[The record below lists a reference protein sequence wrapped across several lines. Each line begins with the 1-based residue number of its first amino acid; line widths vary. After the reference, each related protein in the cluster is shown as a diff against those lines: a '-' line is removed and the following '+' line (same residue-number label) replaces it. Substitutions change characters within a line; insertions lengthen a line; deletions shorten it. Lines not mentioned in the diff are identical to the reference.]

1 MKNSKRAHRIL
12 AWLLTMTLIFTMSF
26 SSIAYAAETD
36 TAGETEGTN
45 TEATTMDTSEEQTSD
60 PAEDT
65 AKASQEAEQEETQ
78 NPEALGE
85 STTPAPSID
94 EKDVAAIG
102 NQGYGTLAA
111 AVEAARNTETTIKLL
126 KNVENIATLRIEEGQ
141 NVTLDLNGKSI
152 SSDIRSDNNSKHY
165 YAIDNYGTLTINDS
179 SEAGTGTITARGIEN
194 LGKGHMTING
204 GRIIAC
210 DSNGGASIWNE
221 ADLTVNGGTFE
232 TTHVGTSSD
241 LYGAGCLNNSGVT
254 RIKGGVFTS
263 VNKRTYAIISTGEI
277 EITPAEG
284 KTVEVTG
291 AHGGLGVDSGTAVIN
306 GGTYNS
312 SEYYGLYVSNDGEGR
327 DPELATVTVNGGFFD
342 GANYSVWIGSDYNN
356 PVNST
361 IEINGG
367 EFKKPLNAQDC
378 TRDGAIVV
386 TGGTFSTDPSKFVA
400 AGYIATKQSNGT
412 WTVAETPKVAEI
424 GDKKYASLEDAV
436 ADVPK
441 NGTKTTIKLIGDV
454 EVEKH
459 VAINSG
465 KNIVL
470 DLNGFDVT
478 SNSYYVFNVGNAKF
492 SITGKGAIIENIED
506 GYAPIIARG
515 SGENESNYTVIT
527 VDEDVTLKG
536 DYSGIFIAKDM
547 AGGYK
552 NYGLVINIKGT
563 IDVSDVGPN
572 NYCGIYINGQNTN
585 TEGNVVAIDLEGAK
599 IIGAK
604 TGIYAAGYGEWNIKN
619 SEIAAEN
626 SAMEIRAGKV
636 VIDGGKYSASKVP
649 TATTPNGNGSTT
661 EGAGIAVAQHT
672 TELPIDVTVKGG
684 TIEGFTGLLV
694 TNPEENKNAG
704 KVKVTVEGGNF
715 KAIKDGTNSIAKAD
729 TAAEMTLLVNGGYFS
744 DNSADNY
751 LAANKALI
759 PSDKDGY
766 KYMVSAKKSDVVV
779 STPAEGEN
787 TIEVPATGVDNNEVI
802 ETLKNI
808 DVDLDAA
815 ARTLA
820 SEQGVTKED
829 AKKALKEAKIDVPE
843 NAEVVVQV
851 ETFLK
856 ISVEQYPNENND
868 KYVLD
873 IEPMYQLVA
882 KVDGKSETAII
893 GEAEPLKISHEV
905 EVTIP
910 IPDNFLIGNPEYIT
924 IKHTKDDNKVYYY
937 SAKVETKGGKT
948 FATFTNPNGFS
959 SFQLMQQSDN
969 VNIDTVA
976 LNYTEGSEAK
986 SIDTTI
992 EADKLEY
999 TAKFDAVKKAPD
1011 VVKVKVTSTGT
1022 DKNAKVK
1029 VLLGGIES
1037 KEKNVDLGLGTTT
1050 FNVLVLAEDDTAVLY
1065 TFNVTRCE
1073 RVENVTLNK
1082 DTFTYNGKAQAP
1094 AVTVKTADGTTLKNG
1109 DAYTVSYKGN
1119 RTSVGTHTV
1128 TVLCKDKYEGEI
1140 SKNYT
1145 INPAKPAIKKIKSS
1159 KRKMKVYMTTKP
1171 GSKGAKYYKI
1181 SYRQKGTSTWKSTT
1195 TSSSYK
1201 TIKGLK
1207 KGKRYYVKVYAY
1219 TGSYKSVY
1227 STTKLS
1233 KKIR

>member
-26 SSIAYAAETD
+26 SSIAYAAETGS
-36 TAGETEGTN
+36 TGETEGTN

-65 AKASQEAEQEETQ
+65 ANTQQAAEAEETQ

-85 STTPAPSID
+85 EAGTAPAID
-94 EKDVAAIG
+94 GKDVAAIG
-102 NQGYGTLAA
+102 EQGYDTLAA
-111 AVEAARNTETTIKLL
+111 AAKAAPEGATITLL
-126 KNVENIATLRIEEGQ
+126 DNIDIDSQITISKDLTI
-141 NVTLDLNGKSI
+141 NLNGKSI
-152 SSDIRSDNNSKHY
+152 AAKDARALHIAGGEVNITGEGTISTNKVNDDDFDSAYSVIRVGDNNGDARNAKLTVGENVTVSSNHCYGITVFGNRTIETVVVNGKVNVTGQEAAISGNGTAGYGNTSITVNGEVYAKNVNAIYHPQAGELIVNGTVTGTGGIEAKAGKTEISVGSKAVITATAERTSHNPNNNGCSTSG
-165 YAIDNYGTLTINDS
+165 YAIAAVQNAAYAGNAAITI
-179 SEAGTGTITARGIEN
+179 EGG
-194 LGKGHMTING
+194 TING
-204 GRIIAC
+204 PVDIVNDNEAEKL
-210 DSNGGASIWNE
+210 ASI
-221 ADLTVNGGTFE
+221 VIRGGTF
-232 TTHVGTSSD
+232 T
-241 LYGAGCLNNSGVT
+241 
-254 RIKGGVFTS
+254 
-263 VNKRTYAIISTGEI
+263 
-277 EITPAEG
+277 
-284 KTVEVTG
+284 
-291 AHGGLGVDSGTAVIN
+291 
-306 GGTYNS
+306 
-312 SEYYGLYVSNDGEGR
+312 
-327 DPELATVTVNGGFFD
+327 
-342 GANYSVWIGSDYNN
+342 
-356 PVNST
+356 
-361 IEINGG
+361 
-367 EFKKPLNAQDC
+367 
-378 TRDGAIVV
+378 
-386 TGGTFSTDPSKFVA
+386 TDPTEFVA
-400 AGYIATKQSNGT
+400 EGYIATKQSNEK

-436 ADVPK
+436 ADVPD
-441 NGTKTTIKLIGDV
+441 NGTETTIKLIGDV

-492 SITGKGAIIENIED
+492 NITGKGAIIENIED

-515 SGENESNYTVIT
+515 AGENESNYTVIT
-527 VDEDVTLKG
+527 VDKDVTLKG

-585 TEGNVVAIDLEGAK
+585 TEGNVAAIKLDGAK

-604 TGIYAAGYGEWNIKN
+604 TGIYAAGYGKWNIKN

-626 SAMEIRAGKV
+626 SAMEIRAGEV
-636 VIDGGKYSASKVP
+636 VIDGGKYSASKVQ

-672 TELPIDVTVKGG
+672 TKLPINVTVNGG

-694 TNPEENKNAG
+694 TNPQENPGNAG
-704 KVKVTVEGGNF
+704 KVKVTVEGGSF
-715 KAIKDGTNSIAKAD
+715 KAIKGGTNSIARKDNATD
-729 TAAEMTLLVNGGYFS
+729 MALVVNGGYFS
-744 DNSADNY
+744 DSSADNY
-751 LAANKALI
+751 LAAGKVLL
-759 PSDKDGY
+759 PSDEDGY
-766 KYMVSAKKSDVVV
+766 KYKVGVKNSEIVV

-787 TIEVPATGVDNNEVI
+787 KITGIDDESAKATIQ
-802 ETLKNI
+802 NI

-815 ARTLA
+815 ARIKVSKEDVSTDEAKQALTSA
-820 SEQGVTKED
+820 GVTVPED
-829 AKKALKEAKIDVPE
+829 AK
-843 NAEVVVQV
+843 VVVQV

-856 ISVEQYPNENND
+856 IAVEQYPSYNGS

-873 IEPMYQLVA
+873 IKPMYQLVA
-882 KVDGKSETAII
+882 KTEVNGKEKTAVI
-893 GEAEPLKISHEV
+893 GKAAPLEV
-905 EVTIP
+905 SNEIEVAIP
-910 IPDNFLIGNPEYIT
+910 IPDGFLSGNPGTVT
-924 IKHTKDDNKVYYY
+924 IKHTKDDGKVYYY
-937 SAKVETKGGKT
+937 SARVEKKDGKT
-948 FATFTNPNGFS
+948 FAIFTNPNGFS
-959 SFQLMQQSDN
+959 KFQLMQQSDN
-969 VNIDTVA
+969 VNIDTVELKYKA
-976 LNYTEGSEAK
+976 GSENK

-992 EADKLEY
+992 EAGKFEY
-999 TAKFDAVKKAPD
+999 TAKFDAVKNAPE
-1011 VVKVKVTSTGT
+1011 KVMAEVTSTGT
-1022 DKNAKVK
+1022 DENARVK
-1029 VLLGGIES
+1029 VL
-1037 KEKNVDLGLGTTT
+1037 VDGREVKDNTVSIGLGTKT
-1050 FNVLVLAEDDTAVLY
+1050 FNVLVLAEDSTAVLY
-1065 TFNVTRCE
+1065 TFNAVRCE
-1073 RVENVTLNK
+1073 RVEDVALNK
-1082 DTFTYNGKAQAP
+1082 DTFTYSGKAQAP
-1094 AVTVKTADGTTLKNG
+1094 AVTVKTAAGTTLKNG

-1140 SKNYT
+1140 SKDYT